1 MIRGVLEQARRVS
14 RGIEVLATTRSR
26 RSRRAV
32 SAAGLLAALAVLVAG
47 CAGSG
52 PIRGTSTSPV
62 RVDAASLRAEFAQ
75 LAKSLQV
82 PGAAMLVR
90 GPDGEVTATYG
101 VTEQGGSTPVSVA
114 DHFRVG
120 SNTKTMTG
128 TVILQLVQEG
138 RIALDDPVST
148 YLPNVPNG
156 DHITIEQLLDMRSG
170 LANYTATLAL
180 NTALDEDPQRVWT
193 PEELAAIGLA
203 EKPNFAPG
211 EDWSYS
217 NTNTVLLG
225 LIAQKLEGEPLSAI
239 FAKRLFEPLGLH
251 ETSLPAATD
260 ASLPEP
266 YTHGYM
272 YSTNVDT
279 MESAKLPADELAR
292 AEAGTLLPSDQ
303 TNLNPSWAW
312 AAGGVISTIGDLAKW
327 VEALGGGGLLDANL
341 QKERL
346 ASVRAVPVDLPDPEY
361 GWGIAKIG
369 RLYGHTGELPGFNS
383 FMGYDPAQR
392 VTIVVWTNLA
402 PAADGRPPAATIA
415 TRLMTSIYGG

>member
-1 MIRGVLEQARRVS
+1 M
-14 RGIEVLATTRSR
+14 LATTRSR

-32 SAAGLLAALAVLVAG
+32 STAGVVVALALLLVGCAAG
-47 CAGSG
+47 G
-52 PIRGTSTSPV
+52 PVRGTSASPV
-62 RVDAASLRAEFAQ
+62 TVDAATLKAEFAR

-90 GPDGEVTATYG
+90 SPAGDVTATYG
-101 VTEQGGSTPVSVA
+101 VTELGGSTPVSLA

-138 RIALDDPVST
+138 RIALHDPVST

-180 NTALDEDPQRVWT
+180 NTALDEEPQRVWT
-193 PEELAAIGLA
+193 PEELAAMGLA

-211 EDWSYS
+211 DDWSYS

-225 LIAQKLEGEPLSAI
+225 LIAQKLEGEPLSTI
-239 FAKRLFEPLGLH
+239 FEKRLFEPLGLNQ
-251 ETSLPAATD
+251 TALPAATD

-272 YSTNVDT
+272 YSNNVDT

-292 AEAGTLLPSDQ
+292 AKAGTLLPSDQ
-303 TNLNPSWAW
+303 TNVNPSWAW

-327 VEALGGGGLLDANL
+327 VEALGGGGLLDGKL

-346 ASVRAVPVDLPDPEY
+346 ASVRTVPVDLPDPRY

-369 RLYGHTGELPGFNS
+369 QLYGHTGELPGYNS
-383 FMGYDPAQR
+383 FMGYDPVHR

>member
-1 MIRGVLEQARRVS
+1 M
-14 RGIEVLATTRSR
+14 
-26 RSRRAV
+26 
-32 SAAGLLAALAVLVAG
+32 
-47 CAGSG
+47 
-52 PIRGTSTSPV
+52 
-62 RVDAASLRAEFAQ
+62 DAATLRAEFAQ

-101 VTEQGGSTPVSVA
+101 VTEQGGSTPISVA

-156 DHITIEQLLDMRSG
+156 AHITIEQLLDMRSG

-193 PEELAAIGLA
+193 PEELAAMGLA

-211 EDWSYS
+211 DGWSYS

-239 FAKRLFEPLGLH
+239 FEKRLFEPLGLH

-279 MESAKLPADELAR
+279 MESAKLPAGELAR

-312 AAGGVISTIGDLAKW
+312 AAGGVISTIDDLAKW
-327 VEALGGGGLLDANL
+327 VEALGGGGLLDAKL

-346 ASVRAVPVDLPDPEY
+346 ASVRAVPVDLPDPKY